1 LENAKIHKII
11 LIGKYIFIF
20 WIKNCVLCLFWIF
33 LRPDYKIVNMM
44 NIADNIKKLRED
56 KDLMQKEVYN
66 EIGLKPAH
74 YNKLEKGLVEPS
86 VEILG
91 KLSSFYGITID
102 EIVHYCKAVPETVT
116 IEDKTASEQVRLI
129 AQLNEKDKNTVMSII
144 DTMLTKQKFQTFFQ
158 QNIQPIN

>member
-1 LENAKIHKII
+1 
-11 LIGKYIFIF
+11 
-20 WIKNCVLCLFWIF
+20 
-33 LRPDYKIVNMM
+33 MS
-44 NIADNIKKLRED
+44 IADNIKKLRED

-91 KLSSFYGITID
+91 KLASFYGITID
-102 EIVHYCKAVPETVT
+102 EIVHYSKAVPETVT

-129 AQLNEKDKNTVMSII
+129 AQLNEKDKSTVMNII
-144 DTMLTKQKFQTFFQ
+144 DTMLTRQRFQIFFE
-158 QNIQPIN
+158 QNLQPVN